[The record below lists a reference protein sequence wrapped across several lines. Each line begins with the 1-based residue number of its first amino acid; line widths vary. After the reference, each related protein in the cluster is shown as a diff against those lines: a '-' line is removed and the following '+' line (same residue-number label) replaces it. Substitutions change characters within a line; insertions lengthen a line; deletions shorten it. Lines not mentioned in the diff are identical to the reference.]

1 MRKGGVPPPSGFVNQ
16 MDFVAKPTTQLWKS
30 RFAQKPGALDENEPS
45 TKPVTSWEAEFAN
58 HLFSD
63 TSAEGGDLGAG
74 NYDAS
79 DTALQQTRENGEE
92 DEGDSQAVW
101 AFVQR
106 WGLDMDARACLLQLD
121 LDDRAKVMAKF
132 TPKPHTRDVISLFR
146 GFVGSF
152 LRSPG
157 HATGSPSAKSSAGKG
172 HAPGAGIA
180 GSPEP
185 FADAE
190 RLATAESTLRDGAS
204 SQSYGSAGSAH
215 VLDPGHDSSS
225 LLDLQGFSEM
235 WGLDTTSA
243 AVLEALPR
251 EQQEI
256 AVTRFAPKS
265 QTRDVNSLFQS
276 FAKSLSSEAT
286 PSRLIGGQVQDD
298 ISCTELGIE
307 RAAAF
312 VEKWGLD
319 SEALEVL
326 MKLDDDSQRRL
337 YRDFSPKQNTRD
349 VNALFRGFVRSL
361 SSAEAPRRPRGG
373 QGESETVY
381 WDVGEDKAAA
391 FVAQWNLDA
400 TALETLM
407 ELSPDSR
414 TRLYESF
421 PPKLDSQDLNV
432 LFRNIAK
439 SLRIEDWC
447 AAWCFRRGLDKT
459 CLDAMLALSPEQI
472 EHAMVGFSPKPD
484 TRNPGGL
491 FMSYCRSLS
500 TGVGKGKSKGAE
512 PSWKRARVA

>member
-1 MRKGGVPPPSGFVNQ
+1 MPTPSGLVNQ
-16 MDFVAKPTTQLWKS
+16 MDFVAKPTTRLWKPRS
-30 RFAQKPGALDENEPS
+30 AQKPGALDEYEPS
-45 TKPVTSWEAEFAN
+45 TKPVVSWEAEFAN
-58 HLFSD
+58 QLFSD
-63 TSAEGGDLGAG
+63 TSAEGPDLGTG

-79 DTALQQTRENGEE
+79 DTALQQGQTRESGEE
-92 DEGDSQAVW
+92 DESDSQAVW
-101 AFVQR
+101 AFVQK
-106 WGLDMDARACLLQLD
+106 WGLDMDSRASLLQLG

-132 TPKPHTRDVISLFR
+132 IPKPHTRDVISLFR

-157 HATGSPSAKSSAGKG
+157 HTGSPNAKSSAGRV
-172 HAPGAGIA
+172 HTPFAGIA
-180 GSPEP
+180 ASPEP

-190 RLATAESTLRDGAS
+190 RLATAESAPRDGAS
-204 SQSYGSAGSAH
+204 SRRDGFAGAAH
-215 VLDPGHDSSS
+215 VVPDPGHDSSVF
-225 LLDLQGFSEM
+225 LDLQGFSQM
-235 WGLDTTSA
+235 WGLDATSVL
-243 AVLEALPR
+243 VLEALPR

-256 AVTRFAPKS
+256 AVMRFAPKS
-265 QTRDVNSLFQS
+265 HTRDVNSLFQS

-286 PSRLIGGQVQDD
+286 PGRLIGGQVQDD

-319 SEALEVL
+319 SEALEIL
-326 MKLDDDSQRRL
+326 MKLDNDSQSRL
-337 YRDFSPKQNTRD
+337 YKDFSPKQHTRD

-361 SSAEAPRRPRGG
+361 STAEAPKRPRGG

-381 WDVGEDKAAA
+381 WDVGEDSSAAA

-421 PPKLDSQDLNV
+421 PPKLDTQDLNV
-432 LFRNIAK
+432 LFRAVAK

-484 TRNPGGL
+484 TRNPVGL

-500 TGVGKGKSKGAE
+500 TGVGQGKSKGAE